1 MNDAEKLNQAERV
14 IASLRLTNEGL
25 VGMHTRAVDA
35 LDVARADS
43 AAARKLTAAAAAA
56 AGCLRSAMLE
66 AAGEIVRAVDD
77 DDQARA
83 FEVAIRLRELASSPP
98 TELDL
103 IGVLRDEVERL
114 RDACARLQRDRNELA
129 AALAFV
135 RLDVDTLKLSERE
148 IAARGRLALVD
159 GLRAL
164 LAEAQ
169 AELVTVRA
177 MTSPR

>member
-1 MNDAEKLNQAERV
+1 MNNENHEKAMM
-14 IASLRLTNEGL
+14 IISSLRLTNEGL
-25 VGMHTRAVDA
+25 VGMHTRAVEA

-43 AAARKLTAAAAAA
+43 AAARELATTAAATV
-56 AGCLRSAMLE
+56 GCLRSAMLE

-77 DDQARA
+77 CDQSRA
-83 FEVAIRLRELASSPP
+83 FEVAIRLRELAGSSP
-98 TELDL
+98 TERDQV
-103 IGVLRDEVERL
+103 GVLRDEVDRL
-114 RDACARLQRDRNELA
+114 RDACAALRRDRNELA

-135 RLDVDTLKLSERE
+135 RLDVDTLKLSERQ

-164 LAEAQ
+164 LAETQ
-169 AELVTVRA
+169 AELVTARA